1 MSTSS
6 IYNLRSPDLSK
17 TLRYERVARLEAALK
32 LRDKRQRARNL
43 RRALMLALVGAAFV
57 TLLVLW

>member
-6 IYNLRSPDLSK
+6 IYNLRSPDVSQ

-43 RRALMLALVGAAFV
+43 RRVLMLAAVGAAFV
-57 TLLVLW
+57 TMLAVW